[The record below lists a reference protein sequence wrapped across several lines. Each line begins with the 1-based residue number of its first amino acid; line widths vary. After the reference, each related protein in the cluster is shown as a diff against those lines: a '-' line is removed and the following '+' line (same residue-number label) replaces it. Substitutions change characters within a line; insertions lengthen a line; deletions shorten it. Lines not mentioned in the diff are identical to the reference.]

1 MRGRKP
7 TPTALRV
14 LRGNPGKRPLPENE
28 PHPSP
33 DYPEPPD
40 NLSRDARIEWE
51 RVTPIL
57 YDLGLLTNID
67 RAALVGYCVAWGR
80 WMEAED
86 ELRKYGPVV
95 KAPSGYPVQ
104 SPFLA
109 VANRAMKQ
117 TKEFLAEFGMSPSA
131 RTRVVVTQARDTS
144 NRFAKHAK
152 RRGA

>member
-7 TPTALRV
+7 TPTALKL
-14 LRGNPGKRPLPENE
+14 LRGNPGKRSLPEDE
-28 PHPSP
+28 PHPDP
-33 DYPEPPD
+33 DIPEPPD

-57 YDLGLLTNID
+57 YDLGLLTTID

-86 ELRKYGPVV
+86 ELRKYGAVV

-117 TKEFLAEFGMSPSA
+117 VKEFAAEFGMSPSA
-131 RTRVVVTQARDTS
+131 RTRVAVTQARDTS
-144 NRFAKHAK
+144 NPFAQHGK
-152 RRGA
+152 RRRA